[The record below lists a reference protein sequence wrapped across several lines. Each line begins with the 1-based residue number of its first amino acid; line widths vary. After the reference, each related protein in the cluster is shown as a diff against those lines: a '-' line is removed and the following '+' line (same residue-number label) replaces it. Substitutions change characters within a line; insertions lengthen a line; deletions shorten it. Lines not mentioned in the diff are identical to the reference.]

1 MTACSDLAQQPLRAA
16 HPESALPFQLATK
29 HMVHQIRD
37 PQVNRHTA
45 NFRRLLRLLPIGEN
59 PIQEIGGTE
68 LEPRPPPLLD
78 QRTHPIGRQ
87 GIRIRMLH
95 HSTLPPPNTQHP
107 EEDLSPDAGVY
118 DATNDA
124 FFFPTYSTST
134 RAVQRRREILRG
146 TRGAADR

>member
-1 MTACSDLAQQPLRAA
+1 
-16 HPESALPFQLATK
+16 
-29 HMVHQIRD
+29 MVHQIRD

-95 HSTLPPPNTQHP
+95 HNTTIAIAISKNMMKVQGP
-107 EEDLSPDAGVY
+107 
-118 DATNDA
+118 
-124 FFFPTYSTST
+124 PTYLCHPQMHSTQK
-134 RAVQRRREILRG
+134 RI
-146 TRGAADR
+146 